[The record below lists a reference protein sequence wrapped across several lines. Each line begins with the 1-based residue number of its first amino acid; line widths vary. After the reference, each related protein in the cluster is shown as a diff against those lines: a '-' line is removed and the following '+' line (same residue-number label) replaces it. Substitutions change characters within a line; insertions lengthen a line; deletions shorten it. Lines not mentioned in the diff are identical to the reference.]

1 MHLGG
6 VLVSCIARKNKV
18 SCTSFEPQQGMYRDN
33 LWIRSTNKEINY
45 ERILKFIMMS
55 KSVYLYGAGNICK
68 KLMRHLIKNDLLK
81 NIAGIFD
88 SNIELHGKEMY
99 GKLIRYPSNDGLAD
113 AKVILICSINFEK
126 NIEEFLESKKYNG
139 QLVKLSEI

>member
-1 MHLGG
+1 
-6 VLVSCIARKNKV
+6 
-18 SCTSFEPQQGMYRDN
+18 MYRDN
-33 LWIRSTNKEINY
+33 LWIKSTNKEINY

-68 KLMRHLIKNDLLK
+68 ELMRHLIKNDLLN

-126 NIEEFLESKKYNG
+126 ILKNFWSRKNIMGN
-139 QLVKLSEI
+139 